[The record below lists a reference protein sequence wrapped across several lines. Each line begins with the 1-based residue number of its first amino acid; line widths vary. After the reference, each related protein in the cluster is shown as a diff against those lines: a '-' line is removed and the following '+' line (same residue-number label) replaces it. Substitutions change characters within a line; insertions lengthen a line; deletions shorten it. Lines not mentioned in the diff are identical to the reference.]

1 MAIEKYRHRIGG
13 SNSSIICTSSSNSN
27 SALLNPVGETKMG
40 GATSLI
46 ATNIINSVDTNIT
59 ADTNTIKGDTMEKK
73 TGATGIKNTIEKD
86 SILQFESSSSS
97 SPSSQKNYSEKQNNM
112 SSNSATGSSLAMSLS
127 ANFNL
132 HPNQRRF

>member
-1 MAIEKYRHRIGG
+1 MKCAILREKYL
-13 SNSSIICTSSSNSN
+13 SILTVPSGKEIFYRKYRGK
-27 SALLNPVGETKMG
+27 AKLLP
-40 GATSLI
+40 SLFSKI
-46 ATNIINSVDTNIT
+46 IINNVDTNIT